1 MQRVLIVE
9 CMQEISSFNPL
20 LSDYDH
26 FAIQYGDEIL
36 RQASLN
42 TTLRRPDPP

>member
-1 MQRVLIVE
+1 MQRILIVE

-26 FAIQYGDEIL
+26 FAIQ
-36 RQASLN
+36 
-42 TTLRRPDPP
+42 

>member
-1 MQRVLIVE
+1 MQPVLIVE
-9 CMQEISSFNPL
+9 CMHESSSFNPL

-26 FAIQYGDEIL
+26 FALQCDEIL

>member
-1 MQRVLIVE
+1 MQPVLIVE
-9 CMQEISSFNPL
+9 CMHEISSFNPL

-26 FAIQYGDEIL
+26 FALQCDDEIL